1 MDPFAFLEAFRP
13 RVETSWLSKLH
24 PGVRIVVIG
33 GLMIVPLMFK
43 SLEGELLSIC
53 LILPLVLLSK
63 SLRETGKLIKGSS
76 LFLLII
82 ILTNYLFTKDVK
94 FSIAMGM
101 RLVSML
107 ILSAA
112 FFASTDATEIG
123 DLLDD
128 LGFPPY
134 ISFSFVMALRFIPVL
149 AEDAQNIVA
158 AQESRGLELTKGSL
172 LRRIRNMIPILIPL
186 VVLAIRRAQQLA
198 EALESRAF
206 GSGKR
211 TSYWEYRISIKDVL
225 AFCYLIIPLMLS
237 LYLKKSGIV
246 L

>member
-13 RVETSWLSKLH
+13 RVEKSWLSRLH
-24 PGVRIVVIG
+24 PGIRTLVIG
-33 GLMIVPLMFK
+33 GLMVVPLLFR
-43 SLEGELLSIC
+43 SLEGELLSVCI
-53 LILPLVLLSK
+53 LIPLVLLSK
-63 SLRETGKLIKGSS
+63 SIRETGKLVKGS
-76 LFLLII
+76 LFFLLII
-82 ILTNYLFTKDVK
+82 ILTNYLFSRDVE
-94 FSIAMGM
+94 FSIAMGL

-123 DLLDD
+123 DLLDS

-134 ISFSFVMALRFIPVL
+134 LSFSFVMALRFIPVL

-158 AQESRGLELTKGSL
+158 AQESRGLELSKGNL
-172 LRRIRNMIPILIPL
+172 FRRIQNMIPILIPL
-186 VVLAIRRAQQLA
+186 VVIAIRRAQQLA

-211 TSYWEYRISIKDVL
+211 TSYWEYRISVNDVI
-225 AFCYLIIPLMLS
+225 AS
-237 LYLKKSGIV
+237 LYLIVSLGFFIYLKRSG
-246 L
+246 LAL

>member
-13 RVETSWLSKLH
+13 RIEASWLSRLH
-24 PGVRIVVIG
+24 PGFRMLVIG
-33 GLMIVPLMFK
+33 GLMVVPLMFS
-43 SLEGELLSIC
+43 SLVGELFAIC
-53 LILPLVLLSK
+53 ILFPLIVLSK
-63 SLRETGKLIKGSS
+63 SINEVGKLIKGS
-76 LFLLII
+76 LFFLMII
-82 ILTNYLFTKDVK
+82 VLTNYLFTRQIW

-101 RLVSML
+101 RLISML

-123 DLLDD
+123 DLLDT

-149 AEDAQNIVA
+149 AEDAQNIIA
-158 AQESRGLELTKGSL
+158 AQESRGLELTKGGMFA
-172 LRRIRNMIPILIPL
+172 RIRNMIPILIPL

-211 TSYWEYRISIKDVL
+211 TSYWEYRISRSDFVAVL
-225 AFCYLIIPLMLS
+225 YLILSLSIS
-237 LYLKKSGIV
+237 LYLKNAGLVI
-246 L
+246 

>member
-13 RVETSWLSKLH
+13 RIEASWLSRLH
-24 PGVRIVVIG
+24 PGFRILVIG
-33 GLMIVPLMFK
+33 GLMAVPLMFS
-43 SLEGELLSIC
+43 SLVGELFAIC
-53 LILPLVLLSK
+53 ILLPLIILSK
-63 SLRETGKLIKGSS
+63 SIGEVGKLIKGS
-76 LFLLII
+76 LFFLLII
-82 ILTNYLFTKDVK
+82 VLTNYLFSRQIW

-101 RLVSML
+101 RLISML

-123 DLLDD
+123 DLLDT

-149 AEDAQNIVA
+149 AEDAQNIIA
-158 AQESRGLELTKGSL
+158 AQESRGLELSKGGMFA
-172 LRRIRNMIPILIPL
+172 RIRNMIPILIPL

-211 TSYWEYRISIKDVL
+211 TSYWEYRISRRDFVAVL
-225 AFCYLIIPLMLS
+225 YLILSLSLS
-237 LYLKKSGIV
+237 LYLKRAGLMI
-246 L
+246 

>member
-13 RVETSWLSKLH
+13 RVEISWLSKLH
-24 PGVRIVVIG
+24 PGIRLLMIG
-33 GLMIVPLMFK
+33 GLMVVPLMFK

-53 LILPLVLLSK
+53 IILPLVLLSK
-63 SLRETGKLIKGSS
+63 SLNETGKLIKGSS
-76 LFLLII
+76 FFLLII
-82 ILTNYLFTKDVK
+82 ILTNYLFSKDVK

-112 FFASTDATEIG
+112 FFTSTDATEIG

-172 LRRIRNMIPILIPL
+172 LRRIRNMIPILVPL
-186 VVLAIRRAQQLA
+186 VILAIRRAQQLA

-206 GSGKR
+206 GSGRR
-211 TSYWEYRISIKDVL
+211 TSYWEYKMSIKDIL
-225 AFCYLIIPLMLS
+225 AFFYLVILLALS
-237 LYLKKSGIV
+237 IYLKKTGLV